1 MQNKKLIA
9 GIVALLIIILGGVLI
24 YNYVLSE
31 PEAASGPIEAVP
43 LELNTPAPQPT
54 TAPSDPLPTEAAP
67 TEVPP
72 TAAAETATEAPTPT
86 DTPAPTATPV
96 TPILYEISQTDSRVT
111 FTLQEDL
118 AGVRTTVVGTTDQVA
133 GQIAVNVADLTTAQ
147 VGVITINARTLLTDN
162 NFRNNA
168 IRNRILNTD
177 QFEFI
182 TFTPTQVVGLPAS
195 VAAGEAVTFQIVGN
209 LTIRDITNEVT
220 FEVTATATSD
230 TQIAGTAT
238 AIVTRSAYELVIPS
252 VPDVANVTDEVQLTI
267 DFVAVSG

>member
-86 DTPAPTATPV
+86 DVPPTDTPAPTATP
-96 TPILYEISQTDSRVT
+96 SRPF
-111 FTLQEDL
+111 FTK
-118 AGVRTTVVGTTDQVA
+118 
-133 GQIAVNVADLTTAQ
+133 
-147 VGVITINARTLLTDN
+147 
-162 NFRNNA
+162 
-168 IRNRILNTD
+168 
-177 QFEFI
+177 
-182 TFTPTQVVGLPAS
+182 
-195 VAAGEAVTFQIVGN
+195 
-209 LTIRDITNEVT
+209 
-220 FEVTATATSD
+220 
-230 TQIAGTAT
+230 
-238 AIVTRSAYELVIPS
+238 
-252 VPDVANVTDEVQLTI
+252 
-267 DFVAVSG
+267 